1 VGVAIATIL
10 LLVLLVGA
18 FAGALVAI
26 LAVPRPRIAE
36 LVEEGRRS
44 ARHLVRLRDNQEVL
58 VSTIEVS
65 ISLLAT
71 TAAVI
76 GGVSVTDAL
85 APYLVRFPGI
95 GPYTEKVALVLVVL
109 LVSFLSLVLAELVPK
124 SLALRAAEPYA
135 LFVATPVWWLA
146 KILHP
151 FVVTLTWASN
161 VILRAFGDRT
171 TFIETRV
178 SPEEI
183 QQMVEEAATTG
194 TVDPQVGEIAS
205 RALDLSKLDA
215 YTVMVPR
222 ADIAMIPKQIR
233 AREIAGL
240 AREKGYARMPVYDG
254 SRDNI
259 VGLVNLREALADAVL
274 EEVLDLERLL
284 HPIVYVP
291 DTISAP
297 SLLRRMQEEK
307 THLVLVV
314 NEQGTLVGLVTIE
327 DLVEELVGDILN
339 ENDREPAKVIE
350 ESDGVWR
357 VAGDVPL
364 HEIAR
369 ELGREL
375 PASASATLAGLV
387 MELAGAV
394 PQPGTVIEDG
404 GIRFE
409 VLESTPRRVRWV
421 RLRPIDAT
429 EEERSTMPT

>member
-1 VGVAIATIL
+1 MGVAIATIL
-10 LLVLLVGA
+10 VLVLLVGA
-18 FAGALVAI
+18 FAGAEVAI
-26 LAVPRPRIAE
+26 LSVPRSRLAE
-36 LVEEGRRS
+36 LVAEGGRA
-44 ARHLVRLRDNQEVL
+44 ARHLLRLRDNQETL
-58 VSTIEVS
+58 VSTIQVS

-76 GGVSVTDAL
+76 GGVSVTGAL

-95 GPYTEKVALVLVVL
+95 GPYTEMVALVLVVL
-109 LVSFLSLVLAELVPK
+109 LVSFLSLVLSELVPK

-135 LFVATPVWWLA
+135 LFVATPVAWLA

-151 FVVTLTWASN
+151 FVVTLTWCSN
-161 VILRAFGDRT
+161 VILRAFGDHT
-171 TFIETRV
+171 TFVETRV

-194 TVDPQVGEIAS
+194 TVDPEVGEIAS

-222 ADIAMIPKQIR
+222 ADIAMIPRQIR
-233 AREIAGL
+233 ASEIAAL

-274 EEVLDLERLL
+274 EEVLDLDRIL

-291 DTISAP
+291 DTIGAP
-297 SLLRRMQEEK
+297 SLLRRMQEEQS
-307 THLVLVV
+307 HLVLVV

-327 DLVEELVGDILN
+327 DLVEELVGDVLS
-339 ENDREPAKVIE
+339 ENDRQPAKVIE
-350 ESDGVWR
+350 ESEGVWK

-369 ELGREL
+369 QLGREL
-375 PASASATLAGLV
+375 PESASATLAGLL

-409 VLESTPRRVRWV
+409 VMEATPRRVRWV
-421 RLRPIDAT
+421 RLRPSEKN
-429 EEERSTMPT
+429 EEERSTVPS